1 MNDLLGDH
9 ADALDEAFDILDHYF
24 FGFLYGLIRSRL
36 GRLVSFSLGILRV
49 RFFSLIELLRVACLV
64 ALVLR
69 WADGSKF
76 VLQEVKVIF
85 AIGCERKAVVNQ
97 KVCDHF
103 LFLEGQS
110 CGLSRALHTVKV
122 QLSLVFILPYDLH

>member
-1 MNDLLGDH
+1 LNDLLGDH

-49 RFFSLIELLRVACLV
+49 CFFSLIELLRVACLV

-76 VLQEVKVIF
+76 VLQEVEVVF
-85 AIGCERKAVVNQ
+85 AVRCERKAIVNQ
-97 KVCDHF
+97 KICDHF
-103 LFLEGQS
+103 LFFEGQS
-110 CGLSRALHTVKV
+110 CGLSRALDTVKV